1 MPSGIAHSEET
12 RSAVLAALVAGE
24 SASRVSRQFSVSR
37 TTVLTWRD
45 QAGIGATPV
54 RPERREAINERVIA
68 LLDQILD
75 TLRAQ
80 AAAFNDPAWLKEHTP
95 TEAGTLWGILADK
108 AIYLGSTLEAPGDED
123 DV

>member
-24 SASRVSRQFSVSR
+24 SPRYVSRRFSVSR

-45 QAGIGATPV
+45 QAGIGTTPV
-54 RPERREAINERVIA
+54 RPETREALNDRVIA
-68 LLDQILD
+68 LLDQILA

-80 AAAFNDPAWLKEHTP
+80 AAAFDDPAWLKGHTP
-95 TEAGTLWGILADK
+95 AEAGTLWGILADK
-108 AIYLGSTLEAPGDED
+108 AIYLGATLEAPDEAD
-123 DV
+123 P